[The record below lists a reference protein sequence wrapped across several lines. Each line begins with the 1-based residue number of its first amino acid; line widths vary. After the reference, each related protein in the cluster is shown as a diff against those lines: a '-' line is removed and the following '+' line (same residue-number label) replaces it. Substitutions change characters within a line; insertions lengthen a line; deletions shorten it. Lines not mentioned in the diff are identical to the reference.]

1 MMRRSLAVNTV
12 ISPILLALGLLA
24 VAVPA
29 TWASDGGYVVVAN
42 RASGSISIIDV
53 GTDTAL
59 EIPLTGVNTPE
70 PMYVVNSPAGGRV
83 FVGDRANNRV
93 VVFRAR
99 DFSIEDTVS
108 AGSGVFHMWA
118 SSAVQQLWVSNDV
131 DNTITVIDTISLGVV
146 ATIPLPADL
155 VALGGKPHD
164 VILAPNAP
172 FAYVS
177 MLGFSGDDPDYVIQY
192 STKSFMELNRAAVGK
207 DPHLSL
213 ARQNRLL
220 YVPCQNSNSI
230 YVLDRRTLEE
240 LDVLMVPGA
249 HGAGMSVNG
258 KIFYTTNLPG
268 RGIDGLFTLGT
279 KLNVLIGDPADTPFN
294 VPHNI
299 ALTPDGKKIYVT
311 HSGGS
316 NNVVSVY
323 TATRLDPVPN
333 YLTSVTVGNNPFG
346 LAYVP

>member
-1 MMRRSLAVNTV
+1 MMRRSHSIDTI

-53 GTDTAL
+53 GTDTAF
-59 EIPLTGVNTPE
+59 EIPLTGVNPPE

-99 DFSIEDTVS
+99 DFSVEGSVS
-108 AGSGVFHMWA
+108 AGNGVFHMWA

-131 DNTITVIDTISLGVV
+131 DNTITLIDTISLGVV

-164 VILAPNAP
+164 VVLAPNAP

-177 MLGFSGDDPDYVIQY
+177 MLGFSGDDDYVIQY

-207 DPHLSL
+207 DPHVSL

-220 YVPCQNSNSI
+220 YVPCQNSDSI

-240 LDVLMVPGA
+240 LDVVVVPGA

-258 KIFYTTNLPG
+258 KLFYTTNLPG
-268 RGIDGLFTLGT
+268 GGIDGLFTLGT
-279 KLNVLIGDPADTPFN
+279 KLNLLIGDPADTPFT

-323 TATRLDPVPN
+323 TATRLDPVPK

>member
-29 TWASDGGYVVVAN
+29 TWASYGGYVVVAN

-53 GTDTAL
+53 GTDTAF

-177 MLGFSGDDPDYVIQY
+177 MLGFSGDDDYVIQY
-192 STKSFMELNRAAVGK
+192 STQLFMELNRAAVGK